1 MRNLFR
7 LKKENEGIKDIIIR
21 DIKKLF
27 EQQEEDYHKPVRVGN
42 FYRNNYIEYE
52 RKCSNRK

>member
-7 LKKENEGIKDIIIR
+7 LKKENEEIKDIIIR

-27 EQQEEDYHKPVRVGN
+27 QQQEEDYHKPVRVGN

-52 RKCSNRK
+52 RKCSNQK